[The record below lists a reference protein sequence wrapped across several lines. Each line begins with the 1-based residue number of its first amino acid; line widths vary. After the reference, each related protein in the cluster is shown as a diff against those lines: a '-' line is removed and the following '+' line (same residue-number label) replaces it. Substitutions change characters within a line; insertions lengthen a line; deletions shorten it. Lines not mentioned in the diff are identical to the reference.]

1 MTEKF
6 GIPRQGCLAPA
17 LQGTIV
23 FEPEYR
29 KDGILK
35 GLEAYSHLW
44 LIWGFSENA
53 EEPWNVTVRPPK
65 LGGKKRL
72 SVFATRS
79 PLRPNSLG
87 LSAVRLESLEQESS
101 EGPVIHVSGVDLMDG
116 TPIYDIKPYLPY
128 ADAISE
134 AKSGYACPTAKLLEA
149 VLPPTAK
156 TIFSSAQLDALRQIL
171 SCDPRPAFHHDPNRE
186 YRMSYEGH
194 TIVFVVNEET
204 LIVTDIL

>member
-1 MTEKF
+1 
-6 GIPRQGCLAPA
+6 
-17 LQGTIV
+17 
-23 FEPEYR
+23 
-29 KDGILK
+29 
-35 GLEAYSHLW
+35 
-44 LIWGFSENA
+44 
-53 EEPWNVTVRPPK
+53 
-65 LGGKKRL
+65 
-72 SVFATRS
+72 
-79 PLRPNSLG
+79 
-87 LSAVRLESLEQESS
+87 
-101 EGPVIHVSGVDLMDG
+101 MDG

-186 YRMSYEGH
+186 YRMSFEGH